1 MYCSKTNMRSNDEDK
16 ESFHINRKN
25 PIISLCELQLAGKI
39 NLHFNILGFD
49 VRLKDEKERGKA
61 LK

>member
-25 PIISLCELQLAGKI
+25 PIISLRELQLAGKI

>member
-39 NLHFNILGFD
+39 NLLLTFWVLMLD
-49 VRLKDEKERGKA
+49 
-61 LK
+61 

>member
-1 MYCSKTNMRSNDEDK
+1 MYCSKTNMRANDEDK

-25 PIISLCELQLAGKI
+25 PIISLRELQLAGKI

-49 VRLKDEKERGKA
+49 VRLKDEKERGKT